1 MAVARYVS
9 AIVNGGTVYDAQIVD
24 KIIAPD
30 GTVVLDKQPVV
41 ANQINTDP
49 SYYAAIREGMEEV
62 TDEVAGGTA
71 ASYFSGNRYKIAAK
85 TGTSQRTE
93 LDVEN
98 NSWMVAYAPADNP
111 RIVVVCYIQ
120 NGYAGAYSAWAVRPV
135 INYYLDSLRHSESA
149 DMDQEFSLAA

>member
-1 MAVARYVS
+1 MIGLFVKQADETL
-9 AIVNGGTVYDAQIVD
+9 TVH
-24 KIIAPD
+24 APD
-30 GTVVLDKQPVV
+30 GTVMLDKQPVV
-41 ANQINTDP
+41 ANHIDTDDAF
-49 SYYAAIREGMEEV
+49 YAAIREGMEEV

-98 NSWMVAYAPADNP
+98 NSWMVAYAPAESP

-120 NGYAGAYSAWAVRPV
+120 NGYAGAYSAYAVRPV
-135 INYYLDSLRHSESA
+135 INYYLDRLQYSESSA
-149 DMDQEFSLAA
+149 MDAEFSLAN